1 MKIAFKFKL
10 IVLALALLFSGHA
23 PWGQHEVYR
32 QMHMLLMCSKTDSGA
47 FEFTKNLASIFDE
60 FLPEA
65 KAKVARA
72 RDSERLTDLLSTNQ
86 IPLAVV
92 SNKFLVNLQEN
103 EPAVFKDLL
112 EHSNTLYTFKNMLLI
127 ANHNFPEKHIIVIV
141 ESLYKASQNNHDL
154 AKFIKKA
161 NLTINYDEIV
171 FQRLKF

>member
-1 MKIAFKFKL
+1 M
-10 IVLALALLFSGHA
+10 
-23 PWGQHEVYR
+23 P
-32 QMHMLLMCSKTDSGA
+32 
-47 FEFTKNLASIFDE
+47 
-60 FLPEA
+60 
-65 KAKVARA
+65 

-103 EPAVFKDLL
+103 EPTIFKDLL
-112 EHSNTLYTFKNMLLI
+112 EHSKTLYTFKNMFLI

-141 ESLYKASQNNHDL
+141 EALYKASQNNHDL